1 MESEEPAVYRLFTDI
16 LSRFIIRN
24 TVLTEQLHSLQNLN
38 NSRNISESTDEAEI
52 VSISKPI
59 PSNSM
64 KYAQIENENTES
76 SSALPTVAQ
85 NRVHFDEENNGTIH
99 KLRFVKFNFVD
110 NENNLSVISSH
121 CYVPISDFATR
132 QLNLRKPQKSLKFS
146 KKQVFKLAVHLPD
159 ERSL

>member
-1 MESEEPAVYRLFTDI
+1 MKTEEPVYRLFTDI

-24 TVLTEQLHSLQNLN
+24 TVLTEQPHSLQNLN

-64 KYAQIENENTES
+64 KYAQIENENTEPI
-76 SSALPTVAQ
+76 SALPTAAQ

-99 KLRFVKFNFVD
+99 KLRFVKFNF
-110 NENNLSVISSH
+110 
-121 CYVPISDFATR
+121 
-132 QLNLRKPQKSLKFS
+132 
-146 KKQVFKLAVHLPD
+146 QVR
-159 ERSL
+159 ERN

>member
-24 TVLTEQLHSLQNLN
+24 TVLTEQPHSLQNLN
-38 NSRNISESTDEAEI
+38 NSRNITDSDSTDEAEI

-64 KYAQIENENTES
+64 KYAQIENENTEP
-76 SSALPTVAQ
+76 SSALPTAAQ

-110 NENNLSVISSH
+110 NEKNNVKVISSH
-121 CYVPISDFATR
+121 C
-132 QLNLRKPQKSLKFS
+132 
-146 KKQVFKLAVHLPD
+146 
-159 ERSL
+159 

>member
-24 TVLTEQLHSLQNLN
+24 TVLTEQSHSLQNLN
-38 NSRNISESTDEAEI
+38 NSSNNTDSTSEAEI

-64 KYAQIENENTES
+64 KYAQIENENTEPS
-76 SSALPTVAQ
+76 TALPTAAQ
-85 NRVHFDEENNGTIH
+85 NRVHFDAENNGTIH

-110 NENNLSVISSH
+110 NENN
-121 CYVPISDFATR
+121 YF
-132 QLNLRKPQKSLKFS
+132 
-146 KKQVFKLAVHLPD
+146 
-159 ERSL
+159 

>member
-24 TVLTEQLHSLQNLN
+24 TVLTEQPHSLQNLN
-38 NSRNISESTDEAEI
+38 NSSNITESTDEAEI

-64 KYAQIENENTES
+64 KYAQIENENTEP
-76 SSALPTVAQ
+76 SSALPTAAQ

-110 NENNLSVISSH
+110 NENNM
-121 CYVPISDFATR
+121 
-132 QLNLRKPQKSLKFS
+132 
-146 KKQVFKLAVHLPD
+146 
-159 ERSL
+159 

>member
-99 KLRFVKFNFVD
+99 KLRFVKFNFLD
-110 NENNLSVISSH
+110 NENNI
-121 CYVPISDFATR
+121 
-132 QLNLRKPQKSLKFS
+132 
-146 KKQVFKLAVHLPD
+146 
-159 ERSL
+159 

>member
-24 TVLTEQLHSLQNLN
+24 TVLTEQPHSLQNLN
-38 NSRNISESTDEAEI
+38 NSSNNTDSTSEAEI

-64 KYAQIENENTES
+64 KYAQIENENTEPS
-76 SSALPTVAQ
+76 TALPTAAQ

-132 QLNLRKPQKSLKFS
+132 QLNLRKPHKSLRFS
-146 KKQVFKLAVHLPD
+146 KRTSF
-159 ERSL
+159 

>member
-24 TVLTEQLHSLQNLN
+24 TVLTEQSHSLQNLN
-38 NSRNISESTDEAEI
+38 NSSNNTDSTSEAEI

-64 KYAQIENENTES
+64 KYAQIENENTEPS
-76 SSALPTVAQ
+76 TALPTAAQ

-99 KLRFVKFNFVD
+99 KLRFVKFKFLD
-110 NENNLSVISSH
+110 NENNV
-121 CYVPISDFATR
+121 
-132 QLNLRKPQKSLKFS
+132 
-146 KKQVFKLAVHLPD
+146 
-159 ERSL
+159 